1 MSDWLVDNPFFYDN
15 ASAFIH
21 YFGYITKLVV
31 VLFIIGFFTDKPS
44 GFLAINFVIK
54 ILFSLYLIYRFNSY
68 RKNKI
73 QFTDLD
79 RKICYSAGV
88 YIFTF
93 SFVDIIQTYIE
104 RLRELIDPYTVPILN
119 KLKDIVGINN
129 TNIL

>member
-15 ASAFIH
+15 ASAFIN

-104 RLRELIDPYTVPILN
+104 RLRELIDPYTVPIV
-119 KLKDIVGINN
+119 KDFKQMVGISH
-129 TNIL
+129 I

>member
-104 RLRELIDPYTVPILN
+104 RLRELIDPYTVPIV
-119 KLKDIVGINN
+119 KDFKQMVGISH
-129 TNIL
+129 I

>member
-15 ASAFIH
+15 ATAFIH

-93 SFVDIIQTYIE
+93 SFVDVIQTYVE
-104 RLRELIDPYTVPILN
+104 RLRELIDPYTVPILQSLSTLY
-119 KLKDIVGINN
+119 K
-129 TNIL
+129 

>member
-15 ASAFIH
+15 ATFFIH
-21 YFGYITKLVV
+21 YFGYISNIVII
-31 VLFIIGFFTDKPS
+31 LFIVGFFSNEPS
-44 GFLAINFVIK
+44 VFLTINFFIK
-54 ILFSLYLIYRFNSY
+54 ILFSLFLIYRFNSY

-93 SFVDIIQTYIE
+93 SFIDVIQTYVE
-104 RLRELIDPYTVPILN
+104 RLRQLIDPYTSPILQYTGTH
-119 KLKDIVGINN
+119 LK
-129 TNIL
+129 T

>member
-15 ASAFIH
+15 ATAFIN

-31 VLFIIGFFTDKPS
+31 VLFIIGFFTNKPS

-104 RLRELIDPYTVPILN
+104 RLRELIDPYTVPIV
-119 KLKDIVGINN
+119 KDFKQMVGISH
-129 TNIL
+129 I

>member
-15 ASAFIH
+15 ATFFIH
-21 YFGYITKLVV
+21 YFGYISNIVII
-31 VLFIIGFFTDKPS
+31 LFIVGFFSNEPS
-44 GFLAINFVIK
+44 VFLTINFFIK
-54 ILFSLYLIYRFNSY
+54 ILFSLFLIYRFNSY

-93 SFVDIIQTYIE
+93 SFIDVIQSYVE
-104 RLRELIDPYTVPILN
+104 RLRKLIDPYTVPILQYIGTH
-119 KLKDIVGINN
+119 LK
-129 TNIL
+129 T

>member
-1 MSDWLVDNPFFYDN
+1 MSDWLVDNPLFYDN
-15 ASAFIH
+15 ATFFIQ
-21 YFGYITKLVV
+21 YFGWITKLVFI
-31 VLFIIGFFTDKPS
+31 LFIIGFLTDKPA
-44 GFLAINFVIK
+44 GFLAINFATK
-54 ILFSLYLIYRFNSY
+54 ILFSFFLIYRFNSY

-79 RKICYSAGV
+79 RKVCYSAGI

-119 KLKDIVGINN
+119 KAKDMVGIKP
-129 TNIL
+129 I

>member
-93 SFVDIIQTYIE
+93 SFVDIIQTYVE
-104 RLRELIDPYTVPILN
+104 RLRELIDPYTVPILQSLF
-119 KLKDIVGINN
+119 KW
-129 TNIL
+129 

>member
-15 ASAFIH
+15 ATAFIN

-68 RKNKI
+68 RKHKI

-104 RLRELIDPYTVPILN
+104 RLRELIDPYTVPIL
-119 KLKDIVGINN
+119 KDFKQMVGISH
-129 TNIL
+129 I

>member
-15 ASAFIH
+15 ATFFIH
-21 YFGYITKLVV
+21 YFGYISNIVII
-31 VLFIIGFFTDKPS
+31 LFIVGFFSNEPS
-44 GFLAINFVIK
+44 VFLTINFFIK
-54 ILFSLYLIYRFNSY
+54 ILFSLFLIYRFNSY

-93 SFVDIIQTYIE
+93 SFIDVIQTYVE
-104 RLRELIDPYTVPILN
+104 RLRQLIDPYTSPILQYIGTH
-119 KLKDIVGINN
+119 LK
-129 TNIL
+129 T

>member
-15 ASAFIH
+15 ATAFIN

-104 RLRELIDPYTVPILN
+104 RLRKLIDPYTVPIF
-119 KLKDIVGINN
+119 KDFKQMVGISH
-129 TNIL
+129 I

>member
-15 ASAFIH
+15 ATAFIN

-104 RLRELIDPYTVPILN
+104 RLRKLIDPYTVPIL
-119 KLKDIVGINN
+119 KDFKQMVGISH
-129 TNIL
+129 I

>member
-93 SFVDIIQTYIE
+93 SFVDVIQTYIE
-104 RLRELIDPYTVPILN
+104 RLRELIDPYTVPILQSLF
-119 KLKDIVGINN
+119 KW
-129 TNIL
+129 